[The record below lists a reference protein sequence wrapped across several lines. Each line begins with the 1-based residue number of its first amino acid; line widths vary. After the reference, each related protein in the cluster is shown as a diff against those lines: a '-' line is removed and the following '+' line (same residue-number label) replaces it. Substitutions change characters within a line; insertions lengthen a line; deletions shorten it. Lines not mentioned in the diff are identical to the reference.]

1 MSRDNSMRTATTIG
15 RRVTTVRSSDRCRDD
30 SGGVW
35 IITGWIVGFIVWLGI
50 VAMWRAGFT
59 PVAPLVIVPPV
70 MLFMIGAGNL
80 IGGRRP
86 SRGPRRASEL
96 DPISLEEVGSPH
108 LRNES
113 PTPSGAP
120 GEAERDPS
128 SADGAPA

>member
-1 MSRDNSMRTATTIG
+1 MTRDRAVRAATTIG
-15 RRVTTVRSSDRCRDD
+15 HRVATGRSPDRCRDD

-35 IITGWIVGFIVWLGI
+35 IITGWVVGFIVWLGI

-59 PVAPLVIVPPV
+59 PVTPLVIVPPV

-96 DPISLEEVGSPH
+96 DPISLDEVGSAH

-113 PTPSGAP
+113 PTPDGVT
-120 GEAERDPS
+120 GEAERDASP
-128 SADGAPA
+128 ADGAPA